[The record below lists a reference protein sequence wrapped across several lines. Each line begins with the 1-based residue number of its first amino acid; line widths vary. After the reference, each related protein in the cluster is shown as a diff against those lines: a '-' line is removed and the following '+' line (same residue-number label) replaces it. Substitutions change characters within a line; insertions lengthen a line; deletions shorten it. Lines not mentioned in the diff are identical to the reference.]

1 MEQTLTVSRAGLTTF
16 QICQRR
22 FQLRYLDRLSWPA
35 VPEDARMEKARIEGE
50 RFHQFMHRHFLS
62 LSVSKEAESYPELAR
77 WWKIFLS
84 EGPQISDGQ
93 HLPELTLTVPMGRH
107 LLSGRFDLLVLSRE
121 QVHLFDWKTEARAR
135 AEGELV
141 TVLQTRLYLALAAE
155 GAPALDR
162 KFGPEHILMTYWYVN
177 EPAASV
183 TIHYDQAK
191 HVENWKY
198 IGQIVDGINRRLAV
212 EGKWPLTEDLSACE
226 QCAFQVYCGRQ
237 TDSFRLSQ
245 WESLEDDPILEP
257 DFP

>member
-50 RFHQFMHRHFLS
+50 RFHQLMHRHFLS

-141 TVLQTRLYLALAAE
+141 TDLQTRLYLALAAE

-237 TDSFRLSQ
+237 TDSFRLNQ